1 MKKCNYNSCT
11 SFVFGGGYCKN
22 HQWCRQDKN
31 KPIVSTSINDRKQ
44 KHIKPKK
51 VTGELELFKEIWN
64 ERIHKSEISGLPLSL
79 FDVKCF
85 HHILTK
91 QAYPEHRLDKDNI
104 ILLTRSEHISV
115 HSKSID
121 DLISLD
127 NRWITLKERYE
138 QIKSK
143 RKVSE

>member
-1 MKKCNYNSCT
+1 MKICKEENCT

-31 KPIVSTSINDRKQ
+31 KPIVSTSINERKQ

-64 ERIHKSEISGLPLSL
+64 ERPHKSEISGSSLPI

-91 QAYPEHRLDKDNI
+91 QAYPEHRLNKENI

>member
-1 MKKCNYNSCT
+1 MKICKEENCSYP
-11 SFVFGGGYCKN
+11 VFGGGYCKN

-121 DLISLD
+121 DQIGRASC
-127 NRWITLKERYE
+127 RER
-138 QIKSK
+138 
-143 RKVSE
+143 VSSPV